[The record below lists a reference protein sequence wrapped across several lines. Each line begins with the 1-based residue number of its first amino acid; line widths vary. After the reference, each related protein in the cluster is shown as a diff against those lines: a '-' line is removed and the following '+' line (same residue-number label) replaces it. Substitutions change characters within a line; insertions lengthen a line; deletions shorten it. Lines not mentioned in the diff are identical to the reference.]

1 MPDVVSSIVISYV
14 PIFILGC
21 LLDLIASGVWVWRHA
36 YAGILHQGGL
46 SGPIVFWGD
55 CTSHCC
61 ELSQVQLDLR
71 HQRQEASGWWYP
83 SNRFARQANAIF
95 GPDRN
100 KDP

>member
-46 SGPIVFWGD
+46 SGPIVFWGIVPAIVANFHKFNW
-55 CTSHCC
+55 TYVTNAKKQVGGGTPPTFRAS
-61 ELSQVQLDLR
+61 SQR
-71 HQRQEASGWWYP
+71 HFRP
-83 SNRFARQANAIF
+83 R
-95 GPDRN
+95 P
-100 KDP
+100 